1 MAGRK
6 QKREV
11 KRAALVVLLATVVCC
26 GWLSTVFVSPSTG
39 ASALTARGAVDVAQ
53 PSRVARES
61 MAGEY
66 TGFVPDMQ
74 RRTLM
79 NLVCVAA
86 TAVPVVVLGGGYLYF
101 FYPPVPADSGA
112 GVEVGDINGNKIKL
126 EDWMKTHKSNDRELV
141 QGLKGA
147 PYYLVTTETGVKDF
161 AIGATCTHLGCV
173 VPWQKAVNKFCC
185 PCHGSQYDENGMVV
199 RGPAPLSL
207 PLANCAVV
215 ESGNIAVSGWTTTD
229 FRNGAAPWWA

>member
-1 MAGRK
+1 MAGRRNRQFAK
-6 QKREV
+6 LV
-11 KRAALVVLLATVVCC
+11 IVAVGAAVLCSDL
-26 GWLSTVFVSPSTG
+26 LSCAFVAPSTG
-39 ASALTARGAVDVAQ
+39 SNALTARGVELARG
-53 PSRVARES
+53 RVAMES

-66 TGFVPDMQ
+66 KGFVPDMQ

-86 TAVPVVVLGGGYLYF
+86 TAIPVVVLGGGYLYF
-101 FYPPVPADSGA
+101 FYPPIPADTGA
-112 GVEVGDINGNKIKL
+112 GVDVGDINGNAIKL
-126 EDWMKTHKSNDRELV
+126 TDWMKTHKTNDRELV

-147 PYYLVTTETGVKDF
+147 PFYLVTTDTGVKDF

-173 VPWQKAVNKFCC
+173 VPWQKSVNKFCC

-207 PLANCAVV
+207 PLAHCAVA
-215 ESGNIAVSGWTTTD
+215 ETGNIALSSWPETD
-229 FRNGAAPWWA
+229 FRNGQEPWWA

>member
-1 MAGRK
+1 MA
-6 QKREV
+6 KRSQH
-11 KRAALVVLLATVVCC
+11 RAALLAVLIAATCC
-26 GWLSTVFVSPSTG
+26 GMLSTTFITPSVTSNG
-39 ASALTARGAVDVAQ
+39 LTAQRGSELI
-53 PSRVARES
+53 SRVTRES
-61 MAGEY
+61 MTGEY

-101 FYPPVPADSGA
+101 FYPPIPADTGA
-112 GVEVGDINGNKIKL
+112 GVDVGDINGNAIKVA
-126 EDWMKTHKSNDRELV
+126 DWMKTHKTNDRELV
-141 QGLKGA
+141 QGLRGA
-147 PYYLVTTETGVKDF
+147 PFYLVTTETGVKDF
-161 AIGATCTHLGCV
+161 SIGATCTHLGCV

-207 PLANCAVV
+207 PLANCGVA
-215 ESGNIAVSGWTTTD
+215 ESGNIALSPWTTTD
-229 FRNGAAPWWA
+229 FRNGEVPWWA